1 MLEAEHLAGDLD
13 LDDERIRHAG
23 QSAEGAAEHLAQL
36 VLARQPHGV
45 GERDGVERPLGRAV
59 EREIGAARG
68 LARLDGHGAHGEDVG
83 LGFQLDVV
91 RQVELEAIPVDGVP
105 GETGVAQGYG
115 QFSGDHLSTLEDVT
129 RARVVEPVD
138 AAGPGVGGLGQ
149 SGAMTSTA
157 SADTRTAALS
167 ALRELVGR
175 SDAEFHDGQYEAIE
189 ALVEGRRRALVVQ
202 RTGWGKSAVYFVAT
216 LLLRRQGAGPTV
228 LVSPLLAL
236 MRDQIAAAERAGVRA
251 VAINSTNAHEWSE
264 VLERLDRD
272 EVDVLLVSPERLNN
286 PAFREQQL
294 PALVRRIGM
303 LVVDEAH
310 CISDWGHDFRPD
322 YRRLRDLIEQMPA
335 AVPVLATTA
344 TANSRVVADV
354 AEQLGT
360 GAESVEGE
368 VLTIR
373 GPLARASLR
382 LGVLRLRDSASRLA
396 WLLSHIDD
404 LPGSGIIYTLTV
416 AAAVDT
422 ARLLREH
429 GHEVRAY
436 TGQTDTDERA
446 ESEAML
452 KRNEVKALVAT
463 SALGMGF
470 DKPDL
475 GFVLHLGA
483 PSSPVAYYQQVGRA
497 GRASESADVLLLPGV
512 EDRDIWHYFATA
524 SMPDRE
530 RAERVIGALGDQPIS
545 TPALEAMVDIRRT
558 PLELLLKVLDVD
570 GAVRR
575 VQGGWV
581 STGQPWTY
589 DAERYER
596 IAGERRAEQ
605 QHMIDYEQTDG
616 CRMEFLQRSLDDD
629 TAAPCG
635 RCDNCAGVWFP
646 SEIGESATT
655 QAAAS
660 LDRVGVPVE
669 PRKAWPTGA
678 DRLDVPVKGR
688 IPADEQAGE
697 GRALARLTDLG
708 WGGTLR
714 ELFAA
719 GAPDGAVTPQ
729 VLGGCVRV
737 LADWGWTER
746 PVAVVAMPS
755 RSHPL
760 LVDSLARGIAEIGRL
775 PYLGALDAVNGG
787 PSGQPGGN
795 SVFRLAG
802 LWDRFSAQHLDI
814 PAGPVLLVDDM
825 ADSRWTLTVA
835 ARTLRQ
841 AGATAVLPFV
851 LALRG

>member
-1 MLEAEHLAGDLD
+1 
-13 LDDERIRHAG
+13 
-23 QSAEGAAEHLAQL
+23 
-36 VLARQPHGV
+36 
-45 GERDGVERPLGRAV
+45 
-59 EREIGAARG
+59 
-68 LARLDGHGAHGEDVG
+68 
-83 LGFQLDVV
+83 
-91 RQVELEAIPVDGVP
+91 
-105 GETGVAQGYG
+105 
-115 QFSGDHLSTLEDVT
+115 
-129 RARVVEPVD
+129 
-138 AAGPGVGGLGQ
+138 
-149 SGAMTSTA
+149 MTS
-157 SADTRTAALS
+157 SDVDLRSAALG

-175 SDAEFHDGQYEAIE
+175 ADADFHEGQYEAIE
-189 ALVEGRRRALVVQ
+189 ALVENRRRALVVQ

-216 LLLRRQGAGPTV
+216 LLLRRRGAGPTV

-251 VAINSTNAHEWSE
+251 VAINSTNAHEWSD
-264 VLERLDRD
+264 VLAQLDRD

-286 PAFREQQL
+286 PAFREEQL

-322 YRRLRDLIEQMPA
+322 YRRLRDLIGEMPA
-335 AVPVLATTA
+335 DVPVLATTA

-354 AEQLGT
+354 VEQLGVGGS
-360 GAESVEGE
+360 GAPD

-373 GPLARASLR
+373 GPLARTSLR
-382 LGVLRLRDSASRLA
+382 LGVLRLPNSASRLA
-396 WLLSHIDD
+396 WLLSHLDD

-416 AAAVDT
+416 SAAVDT

-436 TGQTDTDERA
+436 TGQTDADERA
-446 ESEAML
+446 ESEGML

-475 GFVLHLGA
+475 GFVVHLGA

-497 GRASESADVLLLPGV
+497 GRASENADVLLLPGV

-530 RAERVIGALGDQPIS
+530 RAERVITALGDVPIS

-575 VQGGWV
+575 VQGGWIA
-581 STGQPWTY
+581 TGAPWVY

-596 IAGERRAEQ
+596 IAAERRAEQ
-605 QHMIDYEQTDG
+605 QHMIDYEETEG
-616 CRMEFLQRSLDDD
+616 CRMAFLQRTLDDD

-635 RCDNCAGVWFP
+635 RCDRCAGVWFP
-646 SEIGESATT
+646 QEIGADASA
-655 QAAAS
+655 QAGES
-660 LDRVGVPVE
+660 LDRVGVPIE
-669 PRKAWPTGA
+669 PRRAWPTGA

-688 IPADEQAGE
+688 IPVEEQAGE

-714 ELFAA
+714 GIFAVG
-719 GAPDGAVTPQ
+719 GADAAVSPEILGA
-729 VLGGCVRV
+729 CVRV
-737 LADWGWTER
+737 LAGWGWDER
-746 PVAVVAMPS
+746 PVAVIAMPS
-755 RSHPL
+755 RSRPL
-760 LVDSLARGIAEIGRL
+760 LVDSLARGIAEVGRL
-775 PYLGALDAVNGG
+775 PYLGALAPVNGG
-787 PSGQPGGN
+787 PTGQPGGN

-802 LWDRFSAQHLDI
+802 LWDRFGADGLDV
-814 PAGPVLLVDDM
+814 PAGPVLLVDDL
-825 ADSRWTLTVA
+825 ADSRWTLTIA
-835 ARTLRQ
+835 ARTLRR
-841 AGATAVLPFV
+841 AGATAVLPFA

>member
-1 MLEAEHLAGDLD
+1 MT
-13 LDDERIRHAG
+13 
-23 QSAEGAAEHLAQL
+23 
-36 VLARQPHGV
+36 P
-45 GERDGVERPLGRAV
+45 
-59 EREIGAARG
+59 
-68 LARLDGHGAHGEDVG
+68 
-83 LGFQLDVV
+83 
-91 RQVELEAIPVDGVP
+91 
-105 GETGVAQGYG
+105 
-115 QFSGDHLSTLEDVT
+115 
-129 RARVVEPVD
+129 D
-138 AAGPGVGGLGQ
+138 AA
-149 SGAMTSTA
+149 STA
-157 SADTRTAALS
+157 THEAALA

-175 SDAEFHDGQYEAIE
+175 DDAVFHDGQFEAIE
-189 ALVEGRRRALVVQ
+189 ALVSGRRRALVVQ

-216 LLLRRQGAGPTV
+216 LLLRQQGAGPTV

-236 MRDQIAAAERAGVRA
+236 MRDQINAAERAGVRA
-251 VAINSTNAHEWSE
+251 VAINSTNAHEWTD
-264 VLERLDRD
+264 VLAQLDRD

-322 YRRLRDLIEQMPA
+322 YRRLRDLITQMPA
-335 AVPVLATTA
+335 QVPVLATTA

-354 AEQLGT
+354 EEQLGAGPT
-360 GAESVEGE
+360 GGGE

-382 LGVLRLRDSASRLA
+382 LGVLRLPDAASRLA
-396 WLLSHIDD
+396 WLLSHLDD

-422 ARLLREH
+422 ARLLRER

-436 TGQTDTDERA
+436 TGQTDSDERA
-446 ESEAML
+446 ESEGML

-497 GRASESADVLLLPGV
+497 GRASDSADVLLLPGV

-524 SMPDRE
+524 SMPDQE
-530 RAERVIGALGDQPIS
+530 RAERVIAALGDAPVS

-581 STGQPWTY
+581 STGESWVY
-589 DAERYER
+589 DRERYER
-596 IAGERRAEQ
+596 IAGERLAEQ
-605 QHMIDYEQTDG
+605 RSMIEYEQTDG
-616 CRMEFLQRSLDDD
+616 CRMEFLQRSLDDE
-629 TAAPCG
+629 TAVPCG
-635 RCDNCAGVWFP
+635 RCDNCAGAWFP
-646 SEIGESATT
+646 TEIGTTAT
-655 QAAAS
+655 AAASES
-660 LDRVGVPVE
+660 LDRVGVVIE
-669 PRKAWPTGA
+669 PRRMWPTGA
-678 DRLDVPVKGR
+678 DRLGVPAKGR
-688 IPADEQAGE
+688 IAAGDQAGE

-714 ELFAA
+714 TLFAA
-719 GAPDGAVTPQ
+719 GVPDAPISSELLGA
-729 VLGGCVRV
+729 CVRV
-737 LADWGWTER
+737 LAGWGWSER

-760 LVDSLARGIAEIGRL
+760 LVDSLARGIAEIGKL
-775 PYLGALDAVNGG
+775 PYIGALTLVDGG
-787 PSGQPGGN
+787 PTGQPGGN
-795 SVFRLAG
+795 SAFRLAG
-802 LWDRFSAQHLDI
+802 LWDRFSAEGIEI
-814 PAGPVLLVDDM
+814 PAGPVLLVDDQV
-825 ADSRWTLTVA
+825 DSRWTLTVA
-835 ARTLRQ
+835 ARVLRQ
-841 AGATAVLPFV
+841 TGATSVLPFA

>member
-1 MLEAEHLAGDLD
+1 MTSPTA
-13 LDDERIRHAG
+13 
-23 QSAEGAAEHLAQL
+23 
-36 VLARQPHGV
+36 V
-45 GERDGVERPLGRAV
+45 PL
-59 EREIGAARG
+59 REAAR
-68 LARLDGHGAHGEDVG
+68 
-83 LGFQLDVV
+83 
-91 RQVELEAIPVDGVP
+91 
-105 GETGVAQGYG
+105 
-115 QFSGDHLSTLEDVT
+115 
-129 RARVVEPVD
+129 
-138 AAGPGVGGLGQ
+138 
-149 SGAMTSTA
+149 
-157 SADTRTAALS
+157 AALG
-167 ALRELVGR
+167 ELVGR
-175 SDAEFHDGQYEAIE
+175 PDVDFHDGQFEAIE

-216 LLLRRQGAGPTV
+216 LLRRRQGAGPTV

-251 VAINSTNAHEWSE
+251 VAINSTNAHEWAE
-264 VLERLDRD
+264 VQERLAGDD
-272 EVDVLLVSPERLNN
+272 VDVLLVSPERLNN
-286 PAFREQQL
+286 PAFREEQL
-294 PALVRRIGM
+294 PALVARLGM

-322 YRRLRDLIEQMPA
+322 YRRLRDLIAQMPA
-335 AVPVLATTA
+335 DVPVLATTA

-354 AEQLGT
+354 AEQLGALPGGAG
-360 GAESVEGE
+360 GAEAVP

-373 GPLARASLR
+373 GPLARTSLR
-382 LGVLRLRDSASRLA
+382 LGVLRLKDSASRLA
-396 WLLSHIDD
+396 WLLSHLDD

-422 ARLLREH
+422 ARFLRDH
-429 GHEVRAY
+429 GHDVRAY
-436 TGQTDTDERA
+436 TGQTDPEERA
-446 ESEAML
+446 ESEGLL

-475 GFVLHLGA
+475 GFVVHLGA

-512 EDRDIWHYFATA
+512 EDREIWHYFATA

-530 RAERVIGALGDQPIS
+530 RAERVIAALGDSPIS
-545 TPALEAMVDIRRT
+545 TPALEALVDIRRT

-581 STGQPWTY
+581 ATGQPWTY

-596 IAGERRAEQ
+596 IAAERVAEQ
-605 QHMIDYEQTDG
+605 EHMLEYERTDG
-616 CRMEFLQRSLDDD
+616 CRMAFLQRALDDD

-646 SEIGESATT
+646 AEVAQTASA

-669 PRKAWPTGA
+669 PRRAWPTGA
-678 DRLDVPVKGR
+678 DRLDVPVRGR
-688 IPADEQAGE
+688 IPAGEQADE

-714 ELFAA
+714 EIFAA
-719 GAPDGAVTPQ
+719 GAPDAPISPALLQ
-729 VLGGCVRV
+729 ACVRV
-737 LADWGWTER
+737 LAGWGWAER

-755 RSHPL
+755 RSHPQ
-760 LVDSLARGIAEIGRL
+760 LVDSLARGLSEIGRL
-775 PYLGALDAVNGG
+775 PYLGALEWRGGG
-787 PSGQPGGN
+787 PSGQAGGN

-802 LWDRFSAQHLDI
+802 VWDRFDAAHLEV
-814 PAGPVLLVDDM
+814 PAGPVLLVDDLI
-825 ADSRWTLTVA
+825 DSRWTLTVA
-835 ARTLRQ
+835 ARTVRQ
-841 AGATAVLPFV
+841 AGATAVLPFA